1 MNVIKI
7 DKVAAMRER
16 ERSVL
21 SLKMQT
27 CKVSLKGYYCYRHCY
42 RSLDLSQEHG
52 KRGSALPRM
61 DGERAGSVNG
71 SIIREKSGDVYL
83 NEDNEGEGRIDET
96 KIILSLSRSLL
107 CNFRNDP
114 LLLSYSFSISGMNR
128 SLSPPL
134 RIEFKQGVVA
144 GNCFCQT
151 VWRFERFG

>member
-7 DKVAAMRER
+7 DKVAAMRERER

-96 KIILSLSRSLL
+96 KIILSLSFSSLQLSQRSTS
-107 CNFRNDP
+107 P
-114 LLLSYSFSISGMNR
+114 LLFLLYFGDESVAF
-128 SLSPPL
+128 LSPL
-134 RIEFKQGVVA
+134 DRI
-144 GNCFCQT
+144 
-151 VWRFERFG
+151 

>member
-7 DKVAAMRER
+7 DKVAAARQRARERKKERERERER

-83 NEDNEGEGRIDET
+83 NEDNEGGGEEG
-96 KIILSLSRSLL
+96 
-107 CNFRNDP
+107 
-114 LLLSYSFSISGMNR
+114 
-128 SLSPPL
+128 
-134 RIEFKQGVVA
+134 
-144 GNCFCQT
+144 
-151 VWRFERFG
+151 